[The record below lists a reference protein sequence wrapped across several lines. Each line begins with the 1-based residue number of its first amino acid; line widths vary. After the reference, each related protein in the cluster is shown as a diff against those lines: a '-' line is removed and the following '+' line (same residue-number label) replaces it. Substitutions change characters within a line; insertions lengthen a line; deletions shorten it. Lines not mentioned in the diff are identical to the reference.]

1 MRTLMAL
8 STVLALAAAA
18 PLAAD
23 PQHAAPASSPQAVAV
38 AYLSALEAKDLD
50 AAGALFAAESS
61 IFEGGGEE
69 GSWQRYREH
78 HLGPEI
84 GEVKTFRITRGTP
97 EQLLSADGSMAF
109 VTMPMEYRIELA
121 DGTEVD
127 SKGAATFV
135 LVRENDGYHIR
146 HLHWSSRKKR

>member
-8 STVLALAAAA
+8 PTVLALAAA

-23 PQHAAPASSPQAVAV
+23 PQHAASASSPQAVAV
-38 AYLSALEAKDLD
+38 AYLAALEAKDLD

-84 GEVKTFRITRGTP
+84 GEVKTFTIRRGAP
-97 EQLLSADGSMAF
+97 EEVLSADGSMAF

-121 DGTEVD
+121 GGKVVEST
-127 SKGAATFV
+127 GAATFV
-135 LVRENDGYHIR
+135 IVRESERYLIR
-146 HLHWSSRKKR
+146 HLHWSSRRKG

>member
-1 MRTLMAL
+1 MRTRMAL
-8 STVLALAAAA
+8 ATVLALAAS
-18 PLAAD
+18 PLAAHPDHGRD
-23 PQHAAPASSPQAVAV
+23 PSSPQAVAE
-38 AYLSALEAKDLD
+38 AYLAALEAKDLD
-50 AAGALFAAESS
+50 AAGALFEAQSS

-69 GSWQRYREH
+69 GTWQTYREH

-84 GEVKTFRITRGTP
+84 GDIKTFRITRGTP
-97 EQLLSADGSMAF
+97 EQVLSADGSMAF

-121 DGTEVD
+121 DGTVVD

-135 LVRENDGYHIR
+135 LVRENDRYHIR

>member
-1 MRTLMAL
+1 MRNLA
-8 STVLALAAAA
+8 VLAAALALGAA
-18 PLAAD
+18 PLAAH
-23 PQHAAPASSPQAVAV
+23 PQHGSHPTSPQAVAA
-38 AYLSALEAKDLD
+38 AYLAALEVRDLD

-84 GEVKTFRITRGTP
+84 GEIKAFAITRGKP
-97 EQLLSADGSMAF
+97 EQVLSGDGSMAF
-109 VTMPMEYRIELA
+109 VTVPLDYRIELA
-121 DGTEVD
+121 DGKVVE

-135 LVRENDGYHIR
+135 LVREDNRYHIR
-146 HLHWSSRKKR
+146 HLHWSSRKKK

>member
-1 MRTLMAL
+1 MRTGMAL
-8 STVLALAAAA
+8 ATVLALAAA
-18 PLAAD
+18 PLAAH
-23 PQHAAPASSPQAVAV
+23 PEHGREPSSPQAVAE
-38 AYLSALEAKDLD
+38 AYLAALEAKDLA
-50 AAGALFAAESS
+50 AAGALYAAQSS

-69 GSWQRYREH
+69 GTWQAYREH

-84 GEVKTFRITRGTP
+84 GDIKTFRITRGTP
-97 EQLLSADGSMAF
+97 EQVLSADGSMAF

-121 DGTEVD
+121 DGTVVD

-135 LVRENDGYHIR
+135 LVRENDRYHIR